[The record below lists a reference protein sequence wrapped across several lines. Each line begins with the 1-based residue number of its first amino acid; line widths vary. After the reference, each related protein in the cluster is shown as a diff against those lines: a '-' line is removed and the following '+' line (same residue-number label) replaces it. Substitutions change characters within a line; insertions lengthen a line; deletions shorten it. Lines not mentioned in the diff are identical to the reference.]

1 MKSNF
6 FVLAIIGSLLFMSC
20 SDGTKSEKA
29 DESSAAMPG
38 TPAAAGVAEAAD
50 ALADISGTYTGI
62 LPCAD
67 CEGLKTTIIL
77 NSDKSYEIDEE
88 YLGKKVTNKTNGRP
102 WIVKDDIVTLDSMK
116 NSKPVKYKIEDNS
129 IVQLDANGN
138 KMTGPMADKYILKKQ

>member
-1 MKSNF
+1 MKSKF
-6 FVLAIIGSLLFMSC
+6 FVLAIVGSLLFASC
-20 SDGTKSEKA
+20 SDGTKGGKA

-50 ALADISGTYTGI
+50 MLADVSGTYTGV

-67 CEGLKTTIIL
+67 CEGLKTTVIL

-102 WIVKDDIVTLDSMK
+102 WIVKDEILTLDSMK
-116 NSKPVKYKIEDNS
+116 NSRPVKYKIEDNS